1 MQVRRLAL
9 DLAGL
14 SSQLMAWTVPFIPSY
29 HPYLLKA
36 YASLLQQFQGD
47 AYKFV
52 SLSCRDAW
60 HKRLS
65 PLSLELD

>member
-1 MQVRRLAL
+1 M
-9 DLAGL
+9 
-14 SSQLMAWTVPFIPSY
+14 MAWRVQFIPFY

-47 AYKFV
+47 TEKFV

-60 HKRLS
+60 HKRL
-65 PLSLELD
+65 PALSLELD